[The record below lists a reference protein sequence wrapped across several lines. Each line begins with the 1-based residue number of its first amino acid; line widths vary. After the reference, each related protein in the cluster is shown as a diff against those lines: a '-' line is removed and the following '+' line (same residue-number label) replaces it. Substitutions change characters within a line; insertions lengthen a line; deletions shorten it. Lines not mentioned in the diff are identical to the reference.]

1 MGPEKKKRK
10 KRKKKQFPKGIAL
23 LCVYIYIELM
33 GVINQ
38 LVIGEHHPVGME
50 NNVSVEIEM
59 LFALKR

>member
-1 MGPEKKKRK
+1 M
-10 KRKKKQFPKGIAL
+10 
-23 LCVYIYIELM
+23 CVYIYIELM